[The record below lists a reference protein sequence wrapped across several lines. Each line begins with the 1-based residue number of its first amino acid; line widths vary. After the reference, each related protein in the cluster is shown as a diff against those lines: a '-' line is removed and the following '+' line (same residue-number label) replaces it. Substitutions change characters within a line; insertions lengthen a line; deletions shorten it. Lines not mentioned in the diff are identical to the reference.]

1 MRLRRNNFSNAFAL
15 STVVLWVGCSAI
27 VALFP
32 VPSRIITQWWMHG
45 MKMDPYAID
54 FGNFLWGGIT
64 LTGAAWITG
73 YVLEWSFK
81 VIGKKEK

>member
-1 MRLRRNNFSNAFAL
+1 MKLTSKNFANAFAL

-32 VPSRIITQWWMHG
+32 EPSRVVTQWWMHG
-45 MKMDPYAID
+45 MKLDPYAID
-54 FGNFLWGGIT
+54 FNNFLWGGIT

-73 YVLEWSFK
+73 YILGWSFE
-81 VIGKKEK
+81 VVDKKEK